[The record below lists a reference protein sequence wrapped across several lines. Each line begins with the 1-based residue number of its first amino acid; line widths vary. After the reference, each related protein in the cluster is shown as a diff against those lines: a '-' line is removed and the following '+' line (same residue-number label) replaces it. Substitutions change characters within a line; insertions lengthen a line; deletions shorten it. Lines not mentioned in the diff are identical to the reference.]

1 MFVGVDVGGT
11 NTDAAVIGEDGIS
24 TIKVPNEEG
33 LEGVFKSIS
42 KEKLEKSRVVV
53 STSLPLNLL
62 LSRASEFPTLTILIP
77 GPGLNYGKK
86 GRIVKGF
93 VNHRG
98 DIVEEIDEEEI
109 LQALEEGRSKGGFK
123 NIAIA
128 SKFSVRNA
136 GIEHKILSIV
146 SGRFDKNSIALSHY
160 AGGMNYPYRIN
171 TTVVNAKIKR
181 TVFELTEMIRNFVG
195 DFYYYK
201 GDGGIIPY
209 RIALQNPSEL
219 YNSSPAAVAI
229 GAYFLTREKNALVI
243 DVGGTTTD
251 FVIVEEGLPK
261 IIENVNILGDKTLVR
276 CVDSF
281 SIPFGG
287 DSPIENGKLH
297 HGRRGKPV
305 AFGGESLTLTDV
317 LNLEGF
323 EIGDY
328 RRSREFAKRYELD
341 SEKIIGDFITMIA
354 EAIESVNAERVIAAG
369 FLGAYLADM
378 IAERAKINVI
388 VPEHSEAVNA
398 VGVAV
403 SRVSYTLYARYD
415 TESGKA
421 VFNGVVEESPFGIGS
436 LPSDEEMVEE
446 AKRKVLELAGG
457 YAEEDVAI
465 IYFNSYTVVRG
476 GIKRGKIADI
486 IVQIKPGVSKELL

>member
-33 LEGVFKSIS
+33 LRGIFKTLD
-42 KEKLEKSRVVV
+42 KERLEKSRVVV

-62 LSRASEFPTLTILIP
+62 LSRANEFPTLTILVP
-77 GPGLNYGKK
+77 GPGLNYEKK
-86 GRIVKGF
+86 GRVVKGF

-98 DIVEEIDEEEI
+98 DVVEEIDEEEI
-109 LQALEEGRSKGGFK
+109 LRILNDVEFDNVAV
-123 NIAIA
+123 A

-136 GIEHKILSIV
+136 EIEHRILSIV
-146 SGRFDKNSIALSHY
+146 STKFDERSVALSHY
-160 AGGMNYPYRIN
+160 AGGMNYLFRIN
-171 TTVVNAKIKR
+171 TAVVNAKIKR
-181 TVFELTEMIRNFVG
+181 TVFELTKMIRDFVG

-229 GAYFLTREKNALVI
+229 GAYFLTREKNALVV

-251 FVIVEEGLPK
+251 FVIVEDGLPK
-261 IIENVNILGDKTLVR
+261 IIENVSILGEKTLVR

-287 DSPIENGKLH
+287 DSPVENGKLH
-297 HGRRGKPV
+297 PGRRGKSI
-305 AFGGESLTLTDV
+305 AFGGDSLTLTDV

-328 RRSREFAKRYELD
+328 RRSRQHAKSGLD
-341 SEKIIGDFITMIA
+341 SERIVEDFVAMMV
-354 EAIESVNAERVIAAG
+354 ESIESVNAERVIVAG
-369 FLGAYLADM
+369 FLGKYLAEM
-378 IAERAKINVI
+378 MAEEAKINVI

-415 TESGKA
+415 TENGKA
-421 VFNGVVEESPFGIGS
+421 VFNGVVEESPFRIGS
-436 LPSDEEMVEE
+436 LPEDEEIIDE
-446 AKRKVLELAGG
+446 AKGKVLAMAGG
-457 YAEEDVAI
+457 DLDEDVTVV
-465 IYFNSYTVVRG
+465 YFNSYTVVRG
-476 GIKRGKIADI
+476 GIKRGKIADV
-486 IVQIKPGVSKELL
+486 IVQIKPGVSRELL

>member
-11 NTDAAVIGEDGIS
+11 NTDAAVIGEDGIT

-33 LEGVFKSIS
+33 LAGIFKSI
-42 KEKLEKSRVVV
+42 EVEEGRLEDSRVVV

-62 LSRASEFPTLTILIP
+62 LSRASEFPTLTVLVP
-77 GPGLNYGKK
+77 GPGLNYEKK
-86 GRIVKGF
+86 GKIVKGF

-98 DIVEEIDEEEI
+98 DVVEEINEEEI
-109 LQALEEGRSKGGFK
+109 LEILKRERFQ

-128 SKFSVRNA
+128 SKFSIRNA
-136 GIEHKILSIV
+136 EIEKRILSII
-146 SGRFDKNSIALSHY
+146 SSHFDEHSIALSHY

-171 TTVVNAKIKR
+171 TTIVNAKIKK
-181 TVFELTEMIRNFVG
+181 TVFDLTNTIRNFVD
-195 DFYYYK
+195 DFFYYK

-209 RIALQNPSEL
+209 RIALENPSEL

-229 GAYFLTREKNALVI
+229 GAYFLTREKDALVVDI
-243 DVGGTTTD
+243 GGTTTD
-251 FVIVEEGLPK
+251 FVIVEDGLPK

-287 DSPIENGKLH
+287 DSPVENGKLH
-297 HGRRGKPV
+297 PGRKGKAV
-305 AFGGESLTLTDV
+305 AFGGNHLTLTDV

-328 RRSREFAKRYELD
+328 RKSREFAKGMEID
-341 SEKIIGDFITMIA
+341 SGKIIEDFITMIA
-354 EAIESVNAERVIAAG
+354 EAIESVNAERVVAAG
-369 FLGAYLADM
+369 FLGQHLSDM
-378 IAERAKINVI
+378 ISKKAKISVI

-403 SRVSYTLYARYD
+403 SRVSLTMYARFD

-421 VFNGVVEESPFGIGS
+421 VLNGIVEESPFGVGS
-436 LPSDEEMVEE
+436 LPSDEEMIEE
-446 AKRKVLELAGG
+446 AKKKVLSFAEG
-457 YAEEDVAI
+457 YTEEDVSV

-486 IVQIKPGVSKELL
+486 VVQIKPGISKELL

>member
-11 NTDAAVIGEDGIS
+11 NTDAAVIGENGIS

-33 LEGVFKSIS
+33 LAGVFRSI
-42 KEKLEKSRVVV
+42 KKDRLEKSRVVV

-62 LSRASEFPTLTILIP
+62 LSRASEFPTLTVLVP
-77 GPGLNYGKK
+77 GPGLNYEKRGKV
-86 GRIVKGF
+86 VKGF

-98 DIVEEIDEEEI
+98 DTVEEIDEAEI
-109 LQALEEGRSKGGFK
+109 VKLLEREKFK
-123 NIAIA
+123 NVAIA

-136 GIEHKILSIV
+136 EIEKRIFSIV
-146 SGRFDKNSIALSHY
+146 SRYFDGNSIALSHY
-160 AGGMNYPYRIN
+160 AGGMNYPFRIN
-171 TTVVNAKIKR
+171 TTIVNAKIKK
-181 TVFELTEMIRNFVG
+181 TVFELTKMIRDFVG

-209 RIALQNPSEL
+209 HIALQNPSEL

-229 GAYFLTREKNALVI
+229 GAYFLTRERNALVV

-251 FVIVEEGLPK
+251 FVIVEDGLPK

-287 DSPIENGKLH
+287 DSPVENGKLYP
-297 HGRRGKPV
+297 GRKGKSV
-305 AFGGESLTLTDV
+305 AFGGKSLTLTDI

-328 RRSREFAKRYELD
+328 RKSREFAKEMDVD
-341 SEKIIGDFITMIA
+341 SGKIIENFITMIA
-354 EAIESVNAERVIAAG
+354 ESIESVNAERVIAAG
-369 FLGAYLADM
+369 FLGRYLSDL
-378 IAERAKINVI
+378 IAERTKINVI

-403 SRVSYTLYARYD
+403 SRVSYTLYVRYD

-421 VFNGVVEESPFGIGS
+421 VFNGVIEESPFSVGS
-436 LPSDEEMVEE
+436 LPADEEMIDE
-446 AKRKVLELAGG
+446 AKNKVLALAGG
-457 YAEEDVAI
+457 YAERDVAV

-486 IVQIKPGVSKELL
+486 VVQIRPGISKELL